1 MFRGASAISLDA
13 KGRMAIPVKQ
23 RQRLLDEC
31 NGQLVLTMYKDPCL
45 MLYPLPAWEIV
56 EKRLSDLSPLDNQAQ
71 SIRRLMMGHA
81 TDVEMDSHGRLL
93 LPPLLR
99 ELAHLEKDSV
109 LVGQGVRFD
118 IWNARTWTEQRQVW
132 QDEAAQVDKMQL
144 SAELLAL
151 KF

>member
-1 MFRGASAISLDA
+1 MFRGASVLSLDA
-13 KGRMAIPVKQ
+13 KGRMAIPAKH

-31 NGQLVLTMYKDPCL
+31 NGQLVLTMYQDPCL
-45 MLYPLPAWEIV
+45 LLYPLPEWEIV
-56 EKRLSDLSPLDNQAQ
+56 EKRLSELSPLDETAQ

-99 ELAHLEKDSV
+99 DLAQLEKD
-109 LVGQGVRFD
+109 LMLIGQGERFE
-118 IWNARTWTEQRQVW
+118 IWNERTWSEQRQVW
-132 QDEAAQVDKMQL
+132 RDQAAKMDKTQL
-144 SAELLAL
+144 SPELKAL